1 MIGMEFANG
10 FQDLGLGVLEEKR
23 DDDSSRDE
31 ESDDEGSEGATGAG
45 KAPQEMNDSDI
56 IGKLMGGKGKKSNTD
71 KPSIE
76 EMA

>member
-1 MIGMEFANG
+1 M
-10 FQDLGLGVLEEKR
+10 EEKH
-23 DDDSSRDE
+23 DGDSSSDGESGDE
-31 ESDDEGSEGATGAG
+31 ESKGATGAG
-45 KAPQEMNDSDI
+45 KSPQEMNDSDI